1 MKVPRWLMIALII
14 IVVLCLLVTVWALF
28 FGDSGTTLLT
38 PDYAP
43 IEKEENGEKIEGDN
57 GAKLEAE
64 SGGGAVGITYSD
76 KVTIDLSDKK
86 ATLYF
91 ANPGKS
97 LQDMVLQVVIQD
109 VIIIQSGTINPG
121 IQVRTLN
128 LSDGKE
134 ELLAEGIYEGKFV
147 VHYYDAETG
156 EKAMINTEI
165 SIVITVQ
172 E

>member
-1 MKVPRWLMIALII
+1 MEREDVKVPKWLMISLII

-28 FGDSGTTLLT
+28 FRDSGTTLLT

-86 ATLYF
+86 QRFISQTPE
-91 ANPGKS
+91 NPCRIWCCR
-97 LQDMVLQVVIQD
+97 L
-109 VIIIQSGTINPG
+109 
-121 IQVRTLN
+121 
-128 LSDGKE
+128 
-134 ELLAEGIYEGKFV
+134 
-147 VHYYDAETG
+147 
-156 EKAMINTEI
+156 
-165 SIVITVQ
+165 
-172 E
+172 